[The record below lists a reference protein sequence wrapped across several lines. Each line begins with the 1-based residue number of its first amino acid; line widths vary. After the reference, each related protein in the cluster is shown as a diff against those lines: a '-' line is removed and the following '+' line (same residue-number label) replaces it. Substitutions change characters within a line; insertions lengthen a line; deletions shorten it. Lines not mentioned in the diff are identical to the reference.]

1 MRTNTYNIDLLRKRL
16 SDKFLLFADIPM
28 NELEELVN
36 AFSLEE
42 YKKRSVIIAP
52 NNTTN
57 IKVHY
62 MVKGLV
68 RCFYHVVDKEITLD
82 FKEEETLFVNGYT
95 LFTRRPNI
103 DYYVAIE
110 DTVCLSADYNTL
122 EMLSNKY
129 HSIEHLNRKIVE
141 AYYASYLITN
151 FNNLFLSAEE
161 KYAVFMREKEHLLH
175 RLPLK
180 YIASYLGIKQETL
193 SRLRAKRINAL

>member
-1 MRTNTYNIDLLRKRL
+1 
-16 SDKFLLFADIPM
+16 
-28 NELEELVN
+28 
-36 AFSLEE
+36 
-42 YKKRSVIIAP
+42 
-52 NNTTN
+52 
-57 IKVHY
+57 

-151 FNNLFLSAEE
+151 FNILFLSAEKVCCIYE
-161 KYAVFMREKEHLLH
+161 RKKNIYYTDCL
-175 RLPLK
+175 
-180 YIASYLGIKQETL
+180 
-193 SRLRAKRINAL
+193 